1 MKLLYHLTL
10 NTGDVTRTP
19 RSEVS
24 QQVIDH
30 LLPLIDNEAGKFE
43 PINIGFDI
51 WRPLTD
57 DDKPIDGAAV
67 IHLLPWPDQE
77 SGMTYVIAMACWK
90 QEMSEG
96 SWERLREI
104 YQEWEI
110 LLKAMKMWRAMPDA
124 APPVP
129 WLAVI
134 PLPTI
139 SLLDPDRLMM
149 MGDMERCL
157 FWALAEGSGS

>member
-10 NTGDVTRTP
+10 NTGDVTQTP
-19 RSEVS
+19 RSEVD
-24 QQVIDH
+24 QRVIDY

-43 PINIGFDI
+43 AINIGFDL

-57 DDKPIDGAAV
+57 DDKPMDGAAV
-67 IHLLPWPDQE
+67 FQLAPYPEQP
-77 SGMTYVIAMACWK
+77 SGITYVIAVACWK

-104 YQEWEI
+104 YREWEVI
-110 LLKAMKMWRAMPDA
+110 LKALKFWKPMPDA

-129 WLAVI
+129 WLTVI

-139 SLLDPDRLMM
+139 TMIDPDRLMM
-149 MGDMERCL
+149 LGDMERCL
-157 FWALAEGSGS
+157 FWALAEGSGL